1 MRKIIISGCS
11 GSMGSYL
18 LEYYKKKKYKV
29 IGLDI
34 NSPKIKGVDF
44 YRVDLLNLKKLQNI
58 YKKILKKYNKVN
70 ILINAAG
77 LIHNELFLNASRSF
91 KTHNYNNW
99 KKVFKNNVDIT
110 FINSKIF
117 IDTFINNFSEDKIII
132 NFSSVNS
139 SGIIGQSAYS
149 SAKAAI
155 ETFTKVLSKELSSL
169 NFRVACISPGYFNLK
184 STLKNVNKK
193 NLEKIIENIPVRKL
207 GNVKDIAHAIDF
219 IIKTKYFNGKILNLD
234 GGK

>member
-1 MRKIIISGCS
+1 MKKIIITGCS
-11 GSMGSYL
+11 GSIGSYL
-18 LEYYKKKKYKV
+18 LNYYKKKKYKV

-34 NSPKIKGVDF
+34 NSPKVKGVDF
-44 YRVDLLNLKKLQNI
+44 YRVDLLNLKKLNNT

-77 LIHNELFLNASRSF
+77 FIHNELFLNASRSF
-91 KTHNYNNW
+91 KTHNYSTW
-99 KKVFKNNVDIT
+99 KKVFKNNVDVT
-110 FINSKIF
+110 FLNSKIF
-117 IDTFINNFSEDKIII
+117 INSYLNNFSEDKIII

-139 SGIIGQSAYS
+139 SGIIGQSAYG

-169 NFRVACISPGYFNLK
+169 NFRVACISPGYFNVK

-219 IIKTKYFNGKILNLD
+219 IIKNKYFNGKILNLD